1 MATFHHKLGGATLLV
16 LGSFAIATQVFA
28 TEPGF
33 TYELHHI
40 SLQNEDFSNPQEDRH
55 AIRYVQQG
63 SHYTVQWADEEQFG
77 NFDGPVSIPN
87 ADYQTGLVIPW
98 WDASLSSTD
107 EEGWDLWGSSIRYQT
122 FDANIT
128 KGDKADREIAGDQAQ
143 HYTLRAKLVFD
154 SERNAAV
161 VQEEFEGDL
170 WIHPDKPYS
179 PAVFT
184 LFNAYGDPR
193 LNTFFNEELGQLG
206 MLVRAE
212 IVFNQQAIGVEEDDS
227 IRNEPRI
234 EHLLSY
240 VEDLKAEEVAVF
252 NPPLISSAQLTLV
265 QQEFREDEM
274 QACEQI
280 TAGNTPAYFHEYLD
294 DAQREAVI
302 PELAA
307 MCEELI
313 ARSQEE

>member
-1 MATFHHKLGGATLLV
+1 MAVFQQKWGSYALCFLGGFIVAST
-16 LGSFAIATQVFA
+16 AWA

-40 SLQNEDFSNPQEDRH
+40 DVQNEDFENPEEGRH

-63 SHYTVQWADEEQFG
+63 SHYTAQWANEDQFG
-77 NFDGPVSIPN
+77 NFEGPVSIPN

-98 WDASLSSTD
+98 WDSSLSSTD

-122 FDANIT
+122 FDAEIA
-128 KGDKADREIAGDQAQ
+128 KGDQADREIAGDQAQ
-143 HYTLRAKLVFD
+143 HYTLKAKLIYD
-154 SERNAAV
+154 SEQNAAL
-161 VQEEFEGDL
+161 VQEAFEGDF
-170 WIHPDKPYS
+170 WVHSDKPYS

-206 MLVRAE
+206 MVVRAE

-234 EHLLSY
+234 EYLLSY
-240 VEDLKAEEVAVF
+240 VDNLKAEDVAVF
-252 NPPLISSAQLTLV
+252 DPPVISSEQLMLV
-265 QQEFREDEM
+265 QQEFQKDEM
-274 QACEQI
+274 KACEQL
-280 TAGNTPAYFHEYLD
+280 TAGNTPSYFHDYLD
-294 DAQREAVI
+294 DAQRNAVI
-302 PELAA
+302 PELTE

-313 ARSQEE
+313 ARSKEE

>member
-1 MATFHHKLGGATLLV
+1 MATFQHKLGGVTLLV
-16 LGSFAIATQVFA
+16 LGGLAIATEAFA

-40 SLQNEDFSNPQEDRH
+40 SLQNEDFLNPEEDRH

-63 SHYTVQWADEEQFG
+63 SHYTVQWVDEERFG
-77 NFDGPVSIPN
+77 SFDGSVSIPN

-98 WDASLSSTD
+98 WDASLSSDD

-122 FDANIT
+122 FDAEIV
-128 KGDKADREIAGDQAQ
+128 KGDQADREIAGDQAQ
-143 HYTLRAKLVFD
+143 HYTLQAKVVFD

-161 VQEEFEGDL
+161 VQEQFEGDL

-184 LFNAYGDPR
+184 LFNAYEDPR
-193 LNTFFNEELGQLG
+193 LNTFFNEALSQLG
-206 MLVRAE
+206 MVVRAE
-212 IVFNQQAIGVEEDDS
+212 MVFNQQAIGIEDDDS

-234 EHLLSY
+234 EYLLSY
-240 VEDLKAEEVAVF
+240 VENLKAEEVAVF
-252 NPPLISSAQLTLV
+252 NPPVVSSEQLTLV
-265 QQEFREDEM
+265 QQKFREDET
-274 QACEQI
+274 QACEQL
-280 TAGNTPAYFHEYLD
+280 TAGTTPSYFHEYLD
-294 DAQREAVI
+294 EAQLEAVL
-302 PELAA
+302 PELAV

-313 ARSQEE
+313 ARSKEE